1 MHRLAWIL
9 LLVSLAAC
17 APLTSGELERLEGR
31 ASHDELT
38 QVPDRQDFRTPRQK
52 LPSFL
57 LF

>member
-1 MHRLAWIL
+1 MHRLVWL
-9 LLVSLAAC
+9 LLFVTLASC
-17 APLTSGELERLEGR
+17 APLSSGELERLQGR
-31 ASHDELT
+31 KSHDELT

>member
-1 MHRLAWIL
+1 MHRLAAIAL
-9 LLVSLAAC
+9 LFSLAAC
-17 APLTSGELERLEGR
+17 APLCDGDLERQQGR
-31 ASHDELT
+31 ASHDALT

>member
-1 MHRLAWIL
+1 MQRLVWIL
-9 LLVSLAAC
+9 LFATLASC
-17 APLTSGELERLEGR
+17 APLCSGELERLQGR